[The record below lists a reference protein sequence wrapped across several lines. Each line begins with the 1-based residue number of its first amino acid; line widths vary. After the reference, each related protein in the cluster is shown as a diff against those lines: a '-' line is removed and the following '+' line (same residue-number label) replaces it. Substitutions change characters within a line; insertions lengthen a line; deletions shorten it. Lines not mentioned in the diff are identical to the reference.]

1 MPIQF
6 ALVLVVMANAL
17 SVLAV
22 LVLFW
27 RRGALGTRPALTA
40 LAAAAFLYAFGYGL
54 ELAGTALDWKR
65 AALALQ
71 YLGIVALAPL
81 LLTVVADYAG
91 ARWLDRGWVRAAAW
105 ALAAGAY
112 AAVLTSTRNEL
123 FYVDLQLVQAG
134 PLVMLDVRPGP
145 VYYAL
150 QAFIA
155 AAILV
160 ANVVLV
166 RAWRRAS
173 PRDRGPMFT
182 LVLASLIPWA
192 ANLAYLLGLVPWRL
206 DGPPF
211 LLLPIAVL
219 FVWSVR
225 NQALVELR
233 PIARDQVV
241 ERLRD
246 PVVVLDADDRIVDL
260 NGAGER
266 FLRRLEVD
274 PTRAQDDARRY
285 PALTPW
291 VDRASAS
298 AGPSAADEVP
308 APVDLFVDGRT
319 LRVAPVD
326 LYERRGRPSGRVLV
340 FHDVTTY
347 ERMHRKL
354 ERLATTDVLTGLPNR
369 RRFFDV
375 ARGWNAREGVARR
388 PSAWLILDIDEF
400 KAVNDRYGHEAGDRV
415 LRAVGTSLLEQ
426 LRTADLVARMGG
438 EEFAV
443 FLPDTGA
450 EAAASVAER
459 LRVAIAE
466 LRTAAKDGVIA
477 VTTSIGV
484 CTVPDGDVDIDAALA
499 AADDALY
506 RAKRAGRD
514 RVVLA
519 TEDAVSAGRGRSL
532 PLRSRP

>member
-17 SVLAV
+17 SVLGV
-22 LVLFW
+22 MVLFW
-27 RRGALGTRPALTA
+27 RRGGLATRPALVS

-54 ELAGTALDWKR
+54 ELAGTTLDWKR
-65 AALALQ
+65 AAVALQ
-71 YLGIVALAPL
+71 YLGIVSFAPL
-81 LLTVVADYAG
+81 LLTVVADYVG
-91 ARWLDRGWVRAAAW
+91 ARWLDRRWIRAGAW

-112 AAVLTSTRNEL
+112 AAVLTSGRNEL
-123 FYVDLQLVQAG
+123 FYLDLQLVQVG

-145 VYYAL
+145 AYYVF
-150 QAFIA
+150 QAFVG

-182 LVLASLIPWA
+182 LMLASLIPWA
-192 ANLAYLLGLVPWRL
+192 ANLAYLLDLVPWRL

-211 LLLPIAVL
+211 LLLPIAAL
-219 FVWSVR
+219 FAWSVR

-233 PIARDQVV
+233 PIAREQVV

-246 PVVVLDADDRIVDL
+246 AVLVLDADDRIVDV
-260 NGAGER
+260 NPAGER

-274 PTRAQDDARRY
+274 PDRPEDDAGRY
-285 PALTPW
+285 RALAPW
-291 VDRASAS
+291 VGTPI
-298 AGPSAADEVP
+298 GPLGPGEFDQVAVP
-308 APVDLFVDGRT
+308 AELQVDGRT

-340 FHDVTTY
+340 FHDVSTY

-375 ARGWNAREGVARR
+375 ARVWIAREGVAGR

-400 KAVNDRYGHEAGDRV
+400 KVVNDRYGHDAGDRV
-415 LRAVGTSLLEQ
+415 LRAVGASLLEQ
-426 LRTADLVARMGG
+426 LRPDDLVARMGG

-450 EAAASVAER
+450 AAGVSVAER
-459 LRVAIAE
+459 LRAAIAG
-466 LRTAAKDGVIA
+466 LRTPANDGVIA

-484 CTVPDGDVDIDAALA
+484 CAAPGGDLDIDEALA

-519 TEDAVSAGRGRSL
+519 GDATRGDG
-532 PLRSRP
+532 